1 MTREGM
7 NDVWFWKIMPM
18 CGLKELLLLRGMNHR
33 FCKEATD
40 LILQK
45 KLSEICAHCSPTFI
59 IQFMPLID
67 ITQHIVKYRKGRIE
81 PELFDYIIHYISE
94 KYIREIIY
102 SQKLNTEQLRKILTR
117 RQLMTI
123 SSIAIHEINYHQY
136 LPPELLF
143 EFQEVMAYSS
153 IHNQKHLHSHLIKLQ
168 ETCNECRLFTKWV
181 LITRNNPLEIYVPV
195 AVLLLTLF
203 IVLKN

>member
-1 MTREGM
+1 M

-18 CGLKELLLLRGMNHR
+18 CGLKELLLLRGINRR
-33 FCKEATD
+33 FLKEATD

-45 KLSEICAHCSPTFI
+45 DLSEICAHCSPTFI
-59 IQFMPLID
+59 IQSIYLLD
-67 ITQHIVKYRKGRIE
+67 VAQYIVKYRKGRIE
-81 PELFDYIIHYISE
+81 PELFDFTIHYISE
-94 KYIREIIY
+94 KDICDIIY

-117 RQLMTI
+117 RQLLTI

-143 EFQEVMAYSS
+143 EFQEVMVYSS

-168 ETCNECRLFTKWV
+168 ETCNECRLFTQWG
-181 LITRNNPLEIYVPV
+181 LITRNNPLEIYIPV